1 MDNTNYIALS
11 RQMALWKQ
19 MDIVSNNM
27 ANMNTSGYKQ
37 DDVLFSSF
45 MVQTPD
51 AQGIGRAPLYFTE
64 DFGSFQDFSEGPI
77 VETGPERPVFF
88 GCRRKVGD
96 KRRCSGAF

>member
-51 AQGIGRAPLYFTE
+51 AQG
-64 DFGSFQDFSEGPI
+64 
-77 VETGPERPVFF
+77 
-88 GCRRKVGD
+88 
-96 KRRCSGAF
+96 